1 MDKSVIFAVAGS
13 GKTSLVID
21 RLSIDQRALIVTYT
35 ENNYRHLR
43 HRIIQKFGT
52 VPSNIT
58 VMTYF
63 SFLHGFCYRPLLQ
76 LELGTRGMNFRMPTN
91 ARTPLSDI
99 SRFRDGSRRLYYN
112 RLAKLLE
119 VKKCVPAIRARIER
133 FYDCVY
139 VDEVQDF
146 AGHDFNLLL
155 DISKAKT
162 GMTFV
167 GDFYQ
172 HTYDTSRDG
181 SVNNSLHDNIAKYE
195 KRFRDAGIKVDKT
208 TLCHSWR
215 CSTTVC
221 DFIKA
226 KLQITISAKQERV
239 SEIITVVEQ
248 GQAAALHADPSV
260 VKLFLKEH
268 DKYDCHSLNWGA
280 SKGIDHFENV
290 CVVMG
295 TDTWK
300 RYQDGTLHEANP
312 QTRNRLYVAC
322 SRANGDLYLVSDKLL
337 KTFKQ
342 ARQLG

>member
-21 RLSIDQRALIVTYT
+21 RLSLDQRSLIVTYT
-35 ENNYRHLR
+35 ENNYRQLR

-52 VPSNIT
+52 IPPNIT

-76 LELGTRGMNFRMPTN
+76 LELNTRGMNFRLPTN
-91 ARTPLSDI
+91 PRTPLSDMA
-99 SRFRDGSRRLYYN
+99 RFRDASRRLYYN

-119 VKKCVPAIRARIER
+119 MRKCIPAIRARIER

-155 DISKAKT
+155 DISKAKA

-181 SVNNSLHDNIAKYE
+181 SVNKSLHDDINKYE

-208 TLCHSWR
+208 TLGHSWR

-221 DFIKA
+221 DFINA
-226 KLQITISAKQERV
+226 KLQITMGAQQERV
-239 SEIITVVEQ
+239 SEIITIEEPE
-248 GQAAALHADPSV
+248 QAAILHADPNV

-280 SKGIDHFENV
+280 SKGMDHFEHV
-290 CVVMG
+290 CVVLG
-295 TDTWK
+295 ADTWK
-300 RYQDGTLHEANP
+300 RYRNGNLHEANP
-312 QTRNRLYVAC
+312 QTRNKLYVAC
-322 SRANGDLYLVSDKLL
+322 SRANGDLYIVPDKL
-337 KTFKQ
+337 FKPFKK
-342 ARQLG
+342 AR